1 MLMEMHVNRKKEI
14 FLALLL
20 VTKFYL
26 VPLFDKVYQE
36 TLKKKYNF
44 AEILAPKLQKTIQGW
59 IWN

>member
-26 VPLFDKVYQE
+26 VPLFDRVYQE

-44 AEILAPKLQKTIQGW
+44 AEILAPKLQKTIQG
-59 IWN
+59 